1 MLLEGKSIV
10 ITPQYLCFCSV
21 KALSSPFDS
30 IDITF
35 LFDFSSH
42 SLLSSLRS
50 STYKEANAPH
60 HDFPPI
66 ASAQF
71 FTFHSSL
78 FTFHS
83 EQKMYERNPLVT
95 TLLVPIMPVG
105 LAVLATALLALTSCH
120 SSKVATLEVIRH
132 DTVQT
137 AIWHYD
143 SVYIDRFVKQDL
155 RHDTILLTDHK
166 TEYRY
171 KVIRDTLHTVRT
183 DSVPYPVRVVET
195 RTLHKVPPWMY
206 LLVGALSVMLSG
218 GFVVWWFRDSQTKQ
232 PNN

>member
-1 MLLEGKSIV
+1 
-10 ITPQYLCFCSV
+10 
-21 KALSSPFDS
+21 
-30 IDITF
+30 
-35 LFDFSSH
+35 
-42 SLLSSLRS
+42 
-50 STYKEANAPH
+50 
-60 HDFPPI
+60 
-66 ASAQF
+66 
-71 FTFHSSL
+71 
-78 FTFHS
+78 
-83 EQKMYERNPLVT
+83 MYDHNPLIT
-95 TLLVPIMPVG
+95 ALLMPVG
-105 LAVLATALLALTSCH
+105 LAILAITLLALASCR
-120 SSKVATLEVIRH
+120 SSQVATVEKVFH

-137 AIWHYD
+137 ALWHYD

-206 LLVGALSVMLSG
+206 LLVGILSVMLSG
-218 GFVVWWFRDSQTKQ
+218 GFVIVKLNNQTTKQ

>member
-1 MLLEGKSIV
+1 
-10 ITPQYLCFCSV
+10 
-21 KALSSPFDS
+21 
-30 IDITF
+30 
-35 LFDFSSH
+35 
-42 SLLSSLRS
+42 
-50 STYKEANAPH
+50 
-60 HDFPPI
+60 
-66 ASAQF
+66 
-71 FTFHSSL
+71 
-78 FTFHS
+78 
-83 EQKMYERNPLVT
+83 MYDHNPLIT
-95 TLLVPIMPVG
+95 ALLMPVG
-105 LAVLATALLALTSCH
+105 LAILAITLLALASCR
-120 SSKVATLEVIRH
+120 SSQVATVEKVFH

-137 AIWHYD
+137 ALWHYD

-206 LLVGALSVMLSG
+206 LLVGILSFMLSG
-218 GFVVWWFRDSQTKQ
+218 GFVIVKLNNQTTKQ

>member
-1 MLLEGKSIV
+1 M
-10 ITPQYLCFCSV
+10 
-21 KALSSPFDS
+21 
-30 IDITF
+30 
-35 LFDFSSH
+35 H
-42 SLLSSLRS
+42 
-50 STYKEANAPH
+50 
-60 HDFPPI
+60 
-66 ASAQF
+66 
-71 FTFHSSL
+71 
-78 FTFHS
+78 
-83 EQKMYERNPLVT
+83 ERNPLIT
-95 TLLVPIMPVG
+95 ALLMPVG
-105 LAVLATALLALTSCH
+105 LAILATTLLALASCR
-120 SSKVATLEVIRH
+120 SSQVATVEKVFR

-195 RTLHKVPPWMY
+195 HTLHKVPPWMY
-206 LLVGALSVMLSG
+206 LIVGALSVMLSG
-218 GFVVWWFRDSQTKQ
+218 GFVIVKLNNQTTKQ

>member
-1 MLLEGKSIV
+1 
-10 ITPQYLCFCSV
+10 
-21 KALSSPFDS
+21 
-30 IDITF
+30 
-35 LFDFSSH
+35 
-42 SLLSSLRS
+42 
-50 STYKEANAPH
+50 
-60 HDFPPI
+60 
-66 ASAQF
+66 
-71 FTFHSSL
+71 
-78 FTFHS
+78 
-83 EQKMYERNPLVT
+83 MYDRNPLIT
-95 TLLVPIMPVG
+95 ALLMPVG
-105 LAVLATALLALTSCH
+105 LAVLALALLALASCR
-120 SSKVATLEVIRH
+120 SSQVATLEKVFH

-137 AIWHYD
+137 ALWHYD

-206 LLVGALSVMLSG
+206 LLVGILSFMLSG
-218 GFVVWWFRDSQTKQ
+218 GFVIVKLNNQTTKQ